1 MKKSKS
7 SISGAKTYKEI
18 GSFWDTHALS
28 DFWDQTRK
36 AAIDVEVESE
46 MTYYSLDKELS
57 EKVRS
62 LAQRRGVSADTLIN
76 LWVQEKLHEQNP

>member
-7 SISGAKTYKEI
+7 SISRAKTYKEI
-18 GSFWDTHALS
+18 GSFWDTHHLS

-36 AAIDVEVESE
+36 AAIDVEIETE

-57 EKVRS
+57 EKVQS
-62 LAQRRGVSADTLIN
+62 LAQSRGVSADTLIN
-76 LWVQEKLHEQNP
+76 LWVQEKLQEQNP